1 MVLESVSWAIAGP
14 ECLPHV
20 VVVRSTHVHGVWE
33 SPGPAV
39 SVPAS
44 QLLLLLW
51 NCGGVRGG
59 EAREVKM
66 GREEREKKE
75 RELKGRAGRAGAGTG
90 LGDGPVALFRS
101 RLYLGSLG
109 SFPFIIPEPRPS
121 SASVDDRAEA
131 GQPVCLPMG
140 QLVPG

>member
-90 LGDGPVALFRS
+90 LGDRSPSGLVPIQALFRVTW
-101 RLYLGSLG
+101 
-109 SFPFIIPEPRPS
+109 E
-121 SASVDDRAEA
+121 
-131 GQPVCLPMG
+131 LPIHHS
-140 QLVPG
+140 